1 MNRVSHLLF
10 AMDTQLALS
19 MSSGQG
25 PASAG
30 CSVAVAGLA
39 SWGPDLDQLWPWK
52 RVDKVLPDEA
62 LGNGGPMRHRGI
74 THWWFWPL
82 LAGVLAHRADMGDVG
97 WVVWAL
103 IWGWTSHL
111 VGDFLFGEEPQGIPL
126 APWWCHVGVRTVLPS
141 RLAPNSGG
149 IVERIL
155 FIPGLLLVTGWWL
168 TGFPGLAQLTTQA
181 AVWAGR

>member
-19 MSSGQG
+19 LSVGQSPLRAG
-25 PASAG
+25 AST
-30 CSVAVAGLA
+30 VLAGLV

-52 RVDKVLPDEA
+52 RADKFLPDEA

-74 THWWFWPL
+74 THFWLWPL
-82 LAGVLAHRADMGDVG
+82 LAAAAAQRSDMGDVG

-141 RLAPNSGG
+141 WLAPNSGG
-149 IVERIL
+149 IVERAL
-155 FIPGLLLVTGWWL
+155 FIPGLLLLTAWWL
-168 TGFPGLAQLTTQA
+168 TGWPGLAQLGDHVTSL
-181 AVWAGR
+181 AGR